1 MFSSSQ
7 ATILARKFEH
17 LLRRSRSGKSC
28 PPCRVTACYLV
39 FGLVWI
45 VVSEVVVGSQFFFT
59 TDPHVLQTVEEILL
73 VLASSGVI
81 FFLLQLE
88 TNHIRR
94 ISRELEKS
102 NVQLR
107 HLLTSVDRGAQL
119 EYENA
124 LRRSARALSALGMVS
139 REIAAATDQKTLL
152 AHVCRLLVDEGSY
165 KMAWIACPKQ
175 DQVVTVLTGFG
186 DTDTYLPVGMI
197 GWEDLVRVHS
207 PVSQSIQTGR
217 VVRVSVEDE
226 EPSLAV
232 WRIEAKRVKVGGCV
246 AVPIPYI
253 SSVKSADLY
262 CVLALYTRSGDEFD
276 EREARILETL
286 GRDLGHALS
295 ALREAGETAS
305 LNQLVSER
313 VEYRLHDVIAQT
325 VMALTTTLETRDPY
339 TAGHE
344 ERVARFA
351 LAIAQRMGMDDDFKC
366 GLHISGLLHDIGKIG
381 IPAEILSKPGRL
393 TTAEMDLVC
402 QHPRIGYDIIKH
414 VDFPWP
420 VARVVYEHHE
430 RMDGSGYP
438 RHLKEEDI
446 CLESR
451 IIAVADVIEA
461 ITSHR
466 PYRPARSVAD
476 AVAAISEPGKFDP
489 RVCAAAIELI
499 NEGLLSVKK
508 PA

>member
-1 MFSSSQ
+1 MAQ
-7 ATILARKFEH
+7 KPEHAHRK
-17 LLRRSRSGKSC
+17 LRSGERSL
-28 PPCRVTACYLV
+28 PHRVAVFYLV

-45 VVSEVVVGSQFFFT
+45 VLSDFVVGSRFFSAA
-59 TDPHVLQTVEEILL
+59 DQHVLQTFKGILFVL
-73 VLASSGVI
+73 VSSGVI
-81 FFLLQLE
+81 FFLLWFE

-102 NVQLR
+102 DVQLR
-107 HLLTSVDRGAQL
+107 HLLAGVDSGAQL

-124 LRRSARALSALGMVS
+124 LRRSARAMTALGVVS

-152 AHVCRLLVDEGSY
+152 AHVCRLLVDEGGY
-165 KMAWIACPKQ
+165 KMVWIACPKQ
-175 DQVVTVLTGFG
+175 DQVVTVLTSFG
-186 DTDTYLPVGMI
+186 DPQAYLPVKMI
-197 GWEDLVRVHS
+197 DWDDLARVHS
-207 PVSQSIQTGR
+207 PVSQSIQAGR

-232 WRIEAKRVKVGGCV
+232 WRAEARRVDVGGCI

-253 SSVKSADLY
+253 SSVKSDDLY
-262 CVLALYTRSGDEFD
+262 YVLALYTPGGDVVD

-305 LNQLVSER
+305 LNRLVSER

-393 TTAEMDLVC
+393 TAAEMDLVC
-402 QHPRIGYDIIKH
+402 QHPRIGYDIIRH

-438 RHLKEEDI
+438 RHLKGEDI

-476 AVAAISEPGKFDP
+476 AVAAIAEPGKFDP

-499 NEGLLSVKK
+499 NEGLLSVEK